1 MKKDKEQKEPVSFI
15 NESFTNKKW
24 FSVLMI
30 SINALTVGFCAF
42 ALTPL
47 LYCFA
52 YTTVSLEIA
61 TTLFS
66 IDWTV
71 FGIFIAVAGM
81 MVAIKQNKK
90 IKTIERFIKTQLLI
104 IVIDGLVSCLMLF
117 IASFFVFTGNDKLF
131 MSATFSTLYLL
142 SLVFVNCIFLLA
154 VFVADEWL
162 FNKTD
167 AD

>member
-81 MVAIKQNKK
+81 MVAIKQNKN
-90 IKTIERFIKTQLLI
+90 IKVVDKFFKAELLI
-104 IVIDGLVSCLMLF
+104 IIINSLVSCFMLLVTSYFIFSGNEKLF
-117 IASFFVFTGNDKLF
+117 I
-131 MSATFSTLYLL
+131 SATFATLYLL
-142 SLVFVNCIFLLA
+142 CIVFVNYVFLLA